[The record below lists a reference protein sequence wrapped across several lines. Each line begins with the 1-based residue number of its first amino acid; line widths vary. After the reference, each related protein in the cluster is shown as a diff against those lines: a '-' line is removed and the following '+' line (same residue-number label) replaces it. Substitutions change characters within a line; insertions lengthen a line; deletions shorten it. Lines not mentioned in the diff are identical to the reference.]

1 MSNLCLLFLTMF
13 LAMPTVSRCLERSA
27 VARVRPSHLRVIS
40 SSEGHGGNSAIR
52 LPKFLAAP
60 NGDVVPYPLGLR
72 KEIHQPSIYNV
83 GTESLKIFLPDW
95 AINSEKINK
104 AQENYVKDRPQL
116 LTVCRGSWVAC
127 SSLGEV
133 VVAPTEESVL
143 GVARQFFQPQDRS
156 VDYFMACMGSEF
168 TEVAEM

>member
-27 VARVRPSHLRVIS
+27 VAR
-40 SSEGHGGNSAIR
+40 
-52 LPKFLAAP
+52 
-60 NGDVVPYPLGLR
+60 
-72 KEIHQPSIYNV
+72 
-83 GTESLKIFLPDW
+83 SLKIFLPDW

-156 VDYFMACMGSEF
+156 
-168 TEVAEM
+168 